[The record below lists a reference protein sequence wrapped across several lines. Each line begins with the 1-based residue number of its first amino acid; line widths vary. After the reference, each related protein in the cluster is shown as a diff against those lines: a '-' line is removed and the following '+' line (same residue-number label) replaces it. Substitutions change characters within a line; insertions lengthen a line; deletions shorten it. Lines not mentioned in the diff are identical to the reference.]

1 MRAQVTPCPAV
12 GGHPARRVLSLYEC
26 VALPAELPG
35 PDFRCCRPQ
44 MLSEPAGRQLLLRKP
59 RYPASVVSLHRPVG
73 VFDVL
78 EAPTRRSPGA
88 QALVTCQGETTYE
101 SLDELA
107 DMASGAL
114 YDLGIRPG
122 DRVAASLPND
132 LDIIVCFHA
141 AMRLGAIWVGVNR
154 ALAPPEKAFILTD
167 SQSSLLIADPAVA
180 DDLSDRLTPDL
191 RLVDAESWA
200 GAVDASRGR
209 PPVPTP
215 DPSAPAGIAYTSGT
229 TGHPKGAVHSQAG
242 LILPGQA
249 TVARRGWGADLRK
262 GDSLPLTILNMMV
275 LTTLLTAQAG
285 GTAIIFDRGDVASV
299 VEWIR
304 RERVTEWNGPPAQ
317 LHTMVN
323 DQSIQEEDLASLREV
338 WVGGGDC
345 PDRLRDAF
353 EKRFG
358 IRVSRTYGL
367 TEAPALVCLDDLT
380 GGRPEG
386 TSGRPLD
393 HVRVAALDDELVL
406 SAVADGPW
414 AGEYKPML
422 GYWNKPA
429 ESEAVLADGLLHTG
443 DLGSLTAS
451 GHLRVMGRKSHMI
464 IRGGA
469 NVYPAE
475 VERVLAEAPGVQACA
490 VVGVPDDRLG
500 ERVGAA
506 IETLPG
512 APIDRQAILDY
523 CGEQLA
529 AYKIPERLVFVERLP
544 RNQMGKVP
552 HGEIRRL
559 LSPRPGSD
567 NGP

>member
-1 MRAQVTPCPAV
+1 M
-12 GGHPARRVLSLYEC
+12 
-26 VALPAELPG
+26 
-35 PDFRCCRPQ
+35 
-44 MLSEPAGRQLLLRKP
+44 
-59 RYPASVVSLHRPVG
+59 
-73 VFDVL
+73 
-78 EAPTRRSPGA
+78 
-88 QALVTCQGETTYE
+88 
-101 SLDELA
+101 
-107 DMASGAL
+107 
-114 YDLGIRPG
+114 
-122 DRVAASLPND
+122 
-132 LDIIVCFHA
+132 
-141 AMRLGAIWVGVNR
+141 
-154 ALAPPEKAFILTD
+154 
-167 SQSSLLIADPAVA
+167 
-180 DDLSDRLTPDL
+180 
-191 RLVDAESWA
+191 
-200 GAVDASRGR
+200 
-209 PPVPTP
+209 
-215 DPSAPAGIAYTSGT
+215 
-229 TGHPKGAVHSQAG
+229 
-242 LILPGQA
+242 
-249 TVARRGWGADLRK
+249 
-262 GDSLPLTILNMMV
+262 
-275 LTTLLTAQAG
+275 
-285 GTAIIFDRGDVASV
+285 
-299 VEWIR
+299 
-304 RERVTEWNGPPAQ
+304 
-317 LHTMVN
+317 
-323 DQSIQEEDLASLREV
+323 
-338 WVGGGDC
+338 
-345 PDRLRDAF
+345 
-353 EKRFG
+353 
-358 IRVSRTYGL
+358 
-367 TEAPALVCLDDLT
+367 
-380 GGRPEG
+380 
-386 TSGRPLD
+386 
-393 HVRVAALDDELVL
+393 DDELVL

-443 DLGSLTAS
+443 ALGSLTAS